1 MDANEVVMR
10 FCESFEQ
17 GDMEKTLSYLDTDC
31 RYHNIP
37 LEPVEGAEAIGK
49 TFEGFG
55 QIMTS
60 MRFEVLHQV
69 ASGDLVMNERVDHFV
84 LTDGRKASL
93 PVTGVFEVK
102 DGKITGWRDYFDVRQ
117 FEEATGVSL

>member
-1 MDANEVVMR
+1 MDANEVVTR
-10 FCESFEQ
+10 FCDSVEK
-17 GDMEKTLSYLDTDC
+17 GDLEETLRHLDADC

-37 LEPVEGAEAIGK
+37 LEPVEGVEAIRK

-69 ASGDLVMNERVDHFV
+69 ATGDVVMNERVDHFV
-84 LTDGRKASL
+84 LTDGKTASL

-117 FEEATGVSL
+117 FEEATGIKL